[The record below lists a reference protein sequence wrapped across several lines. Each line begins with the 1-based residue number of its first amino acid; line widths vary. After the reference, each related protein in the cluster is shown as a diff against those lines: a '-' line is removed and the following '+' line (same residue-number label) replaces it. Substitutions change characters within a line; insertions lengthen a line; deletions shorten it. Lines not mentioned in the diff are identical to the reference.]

1 MVGRMWPLFEKL
13 SPGKRRKSGKGK
25 NRVTVRLQVYIYYG
39 DEKEGLTGRCNT
51 ITTKISRTAALFST
65 PEQSKIGRGSP
76 LKPPVHRPPLG
87 SSNLAQAPSEANLK
101 LAEVDQKSPSLPE
114 IPGPDGHYKADEPDG
129 RYEQVAKNGQ
139 SSLAVRHGPSA
150 QWNAPSPPF
159 IEFFKTLPKLSDIT
173 ETKAWGVN
181 PRIVHSISQSSTLFF
196 NIVGNRPY
204 LTNQAIGRILRIG
217 QTRIVKVYEYVIP
230 NLNDQEL
237 DIDLDGTSLEA
248 KSELTTR
255 IFRWSKRLRALVP
268 LMIDIVIREKEK
280 AIIWCLVTTCRVA
293 NMRRVSWPNSTNN
306 LPLSKP
312 RPASETAKLSPLN
325 SAMSIFYTFR
335 QDTLLERADLLAGR
349 TNKITEALVKLPAV
363 DAPVLRPDA
372 PQISWKRG
380 TNVEAVLGQS
390 RGQRKDLA
398 KPCQPTRSRYCAL
411 RLRRSQGV
419 FMLLPLATSAHH

>member
-1 MVGRMWPLFEKL
+1 MRSNLASSRQHGGKDVALFEKL

-39 DEKEGLTGRCNT
+39 DENEGLTGRCNT
-51 ITTKISRTAALFST
+51 ITTKLSRTAALFST
-65 PEQSKIGRGSP
+65 PEQSKI
-76 LKPPVHRPPLG
+76 K
-87 SSNLAQAPSEANLK
+87 K
-101 LAEVDQKSPSLPE
+101 ISPSLPE
-114 IPGPDGHYKADEPDG
+114 IPGPDGHYKADGPDG

-150 QWNAPSPPF
+150 QRNGACGTAAP
-159 IEFFKTLPKLSDIT
+159 
-173 ETKAWGVN
+173 
-181 PRIVHSISQSSTLFF
+181 PRQ
-196 NIVGNRPY
+196 R
-204 LTNQAIGRILRIG
+204 
-217 QTRIVKVYEYVIP
+217 QT
-230 NLNDQEL
+230 EL
-237 DIDLDGTSLEA
+237 DIDLDRTSLEA

-255 IFRWSKRLRALVP
+255 VFRSSKRLRALVP

-372 PQISWKRG
+372 PQINWKRG

-419 FMLLPLATSAHH
+419 FMLLPLATLAHH